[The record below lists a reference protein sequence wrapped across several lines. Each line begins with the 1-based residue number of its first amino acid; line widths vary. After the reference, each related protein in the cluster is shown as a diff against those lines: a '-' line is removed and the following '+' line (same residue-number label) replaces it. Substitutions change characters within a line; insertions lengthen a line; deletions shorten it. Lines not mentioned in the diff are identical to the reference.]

1 MHIVVPRKNDFEVK
15 SIIKEKL
22 KQLGIMHS
30 TLEMELASEH
40 CNQEECVIH
49 PVSETHHH
57 H

>member
-1 MHIVVPRKNDFEVK
+1 MK

-22 KQLGIMHS
+22 KQLCIMHT

-49 PVSETHHH
+49 PMSETHHH